1 MFGSFGPYLLLM
13 LPPLLLGL
21 WAQFRVKRNFNK
33 YSKIGIT
40 SGMTGAEVA
49 RQMLDAEGLYEVK
62 VERVP
67 GQLTDHYD
75 PRGKVLRLSEA
86 THDSRSVAAAG
97 IAAHEMGHALQDAK
111 NYGPL
116 GLRSALVPTVQ
127 FGSQWGTW
135 MFFGGLLLTSF
146 LGSSLGLYIAIGGLL
161 LYAVVALFSVVT
173 LPVEFDASRRAK
185 VLLVEHGILYKDEMD
200 GVNAVLNAA
209 ALTYVAA
216 AIQAIMQVLYWAFI
230 LFGRRR

>member
-1 MFGSFGPYLLLM
+1 MFGSLGPYLLFM
-13 LPPLLLGL
+13 IPPLLLGL
-21 WAQFRVKRNFNK
+21 WAQSRVRRNFAK
-33 YSKIGIT
+33 YSQVGT
-40 SGMTGAEVA
+40 ASGMSGSQVA
-49 RQMLDAEGLYEVK
+49 RQMLDAEGLYDVK

-116 GLRSALVPTVQ
+116 VLRSALVPAVQ
-127 FGSQWGTW
+127 VGSQWGTW
-135 MFFGGLLLTSF
+135 MFMGGLLLLSF
-146 LGSSLGLYIAIGGLL
+146 LGTQLGFYIAVIGLILYII
-161 LYAVVALFSVVT
+161 VAFFSLVT

-185 VLLVEHGILYKDEMD
+185 ALLVEHGILYKDEMD

-216 AIQAIMQVLYWAFI
+216 AIQAVMQVLYWAMI
-230 LFGRRR
+230 LFGRRD

>member
-1 MFGSFGPYLLLM
+1 MFGSFGPYLLFM
-13 LPPLLLGL
+13 LPPLLLGM
-21 WAQFRVKRNFNK
+21 WAQARVRRNFSK
-33 YSKIGIT
+33 YAQVGT
-40 SGMTGAEVA
+40 ASGMSGAQVA
-49 RQMLDAEGLYEVK
+49 RQMLDAEGLYDVK

-97 IAAHEMGHALQDAK
+97 IAAHEMGHALQDAQ
-111 NYGPL
+111 NYSPL
-116 GLRSALVPTVQ
+116 VLRSALVPAVN
-127 FGSQWGTW
+127 FGSQWGTY
-135 MFFGGLLLTSF
+135 MFMGGFLLLAF
-146 LGSSLGLYIAIGGLL
+146 LGTQLGFYVAVAGLILYI
-161 LYAVVALFSVVT
+161 VVAFFAIVT

-185 VLLVEHGILYKDEMD
+185 ALLVDHGILYKDELD

-216 AIQAIMQVLYWAFI
+216 AIQAVMQVLYWAMI
-230 LFGRRR
+230 LFGQRR